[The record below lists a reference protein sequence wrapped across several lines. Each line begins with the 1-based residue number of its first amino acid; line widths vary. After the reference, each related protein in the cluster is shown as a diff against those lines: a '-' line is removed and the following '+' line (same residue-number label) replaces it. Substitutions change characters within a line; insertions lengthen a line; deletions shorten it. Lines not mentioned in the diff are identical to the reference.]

1 MCLCL
6 PPCPGGVLPSSRRS
20 GILQELVRRRAHG
33 EEETAGASGP
43 ADPQK
48 NKMDKQ
54 TQDKYRERE
63 RDRDMRRGGFKV

>member
-1 MCLCL
+1 M
-6 PPCPGGVLPSSRRS
+6 
-20 GILQELVRRRAHG
+20 QELVRRRAHG

-63 RDRDMRRGGFKV
+63 REAATREHVV